1 MSLAEV
7 MIPENAAVSGLS
19 VLRVGLRN
27 QFACTIVSIER
38 QGMLISNPDSG
49 VILYPND
56 KLLLLGTDE
65 SLRAA
70 EEWLARPKPQEE
82 EAAALSEMS
91 LSHLTVPATSQRVG
105 KSLRDLAIRSHF
117 GVQIVGI
124 ERNDLSL
131 LSPGPDENL
140 KSGDQLLV
148 LGTPEQVN
156 EMAFWL
162 AA

>member
-7 MIPENAAVSGLS
+7 IIPEHADVVGLS
-19 VLRVGLRN
+19 ISRVGLRN

-38 QGMLISNPDSG
+38 HGMLISNPDSEE
-49 VILYPND
+49 ILYPKD
-56 KLLLLGTDE
+56 KLLLLGTEE
-65 SLRAA
+65 SLRKA
-70 EEWLARPKPQEE
+70 EAWFVRAERQEE
-82 EAAALSEMS
+82 EVALSEMS
-91 LSHLTVPATSQRVG
+91 FSHLTVPATSPRVG
-105 KSLRDLAIRSHF
+105 KSLRDLAVKSHF

-124 ERNDLSL
+124 ERNDFSV
-131 LSPGPDENL
+131 LSPGPEESL